1 MAQAIPYLDAGG
13 DTDLVTKETDKSF
26 PYDMPDQHVVIFN
39 VAHTGQ
45 KVVSEKPS
53 IRVLGV
59 VRDVDAALAALEGV
73 PIDAPVF
80 MCEAKK
86 FTLLSRSPEPDD
98 GPDRIRSMLER
109 VEREFL
115 ETRQRFNDRLKP
127 QVEKQSKMVAEFEN
141 AGRKK
146 DDGAEEEA
154 EEAQTT
160 EAAEA
165 AVVAAAAAAAAPEEG
180 VGEEGGE
187 GDGEAVGTSSPF
199 MPPSD
204 IPTVKRWSRDSEVRN
219 QQFCAISVIEDD
231 QPDRNEPA
239 VCVYAAFDSEHD
251 CDAYVQN
258 TVSKQVREFEVYT
271 VQMYEWLS
279 MEDMRKVTNETYRH
293 TKVNN
298 VMKGLKSN
306 QEKVDA
312 YKQSCA
318 DDETGPNII
327 DLTVDG
333 EGEGEGGEAGGMESK
348 E

>member
-1 MAQAIPYLDAGG
+1 
-13 DTDLVTKETDKSF
+13 
-26 PYDMPDQHVVIFN
+26 
-39 VAHTGQ
+39 
-45 KVVSEKPS
+45 
-53 IRVLGV
+53 
-59 VRDVDAALAALEGV
+59 
-73 PIDAPVF
+73 
-80 MCEAKK
+80 
-86 FTLLSRSPEPDD
+86 
-98 GPDRIRSMLER
+98 MLER

-127 QVEKQSKMVAEFEN
+127 QVEKQSKMVAEFES

-146 DDGAEEEA
+146 DDGAEEEEEA
-154 EEAQTT
+154 EEETQTT
-160 EAAEA
+160 EAGDA
-165 AVVAAAAAAAAPEEG
+165 AAVAAAAAAAAESPAAAAPEEG
-180 VGEEGGE
+180 AGEEEGE
-187 GDGEAVGTSSPF
+187 GAAVGTSSSPF

-333 EGEGEGGEAGGMESK
+333 EGEGEGEGGEAGGMESK